1 MSSNLLAAA
10 CGISFA
16 LMAVCA
22 RAQTQSDRGQPAD
35 LTRLAAG
42 DILARDAYVR
52 AVLVINPSIESA
64 RQGWRAALA
73 RVRQAGTFDDPM
85 IDVSM
90 APLSIGS
97 NARFGYEVGIRQE
110 LPWFGKRAL
119 ERDVMSAEAAASAS
133 DLEAVRRELAMTAL
147 LLYDQYFVAF
157 RSLEI
162 NAQHLELMQS
172 MRAAAI
178 AQLESGRGSAHDAL
192 QAEVQLTHLERDA
205 AVLEADRDI
214 ARAQMNEL
222 LHRDPATPLPP
233 PVVELATR
241 APPDVQDAKQLERD
255 VLARRPEIASAR
267 FHARAQS
274 ARAEAAEREYYP
286 TFTLSTSYS
295 SMWDMP
301 EHRWVVGVGINVPL
315 PSDRRAGA
323 IDEARAAHAQYES
336 EIARM
341 SDMAKTQVYVA
352 LRKVQE
358 SEHVLR
364 LFDTRL
370 LPIAREQADASQA
383 GFGASQ
389 VAFISV
395 VEAEKNLRSVELDH
409 KLAQAEC
416 DRRHAELDR
425 ALGRIP
431 GLEVEEGKR

>member
-1 MSSNLLAAA
+1 
-10 CGISFA
+10 
-16 LMAVCA
+16 
-22 RAQTQSDRGQPAD
+22 
-35 LTRLAAG
+35 
-42 DILARDAYVR
+42 
-52 AVLVINPSIESA
+52 
-64 RQGWRAALA
+64 
-73 RVRQAGTFDDPM
+73 
-85 IDVSM
+85 
-90 APLSIGS
+90 
-97 NARFGYEVGIRQE
+97 
-110 LPWFGKRAL
+110 
-119 ERDVMSAEAAASAS
+119 
-133 DLEAVRRELAMTAL
+133 VRRELAMTAL

-241 APPDVQDAKQLERD
+241 APPDVQDAKQLEQD

-267 FHARAQS
+267 FHARAQA
-274 ARAEAAEREYYP
+274 ARAEAARREYYP

-323 IDEARAAHAQYES
+323 IDEARAAHAEYES

-341 SDMAKTQVYVA
+341 SDLAKTQVYVA

-364 LFDTRL
+364 LFETRL

-389 VAFISV
+389 IAFISV